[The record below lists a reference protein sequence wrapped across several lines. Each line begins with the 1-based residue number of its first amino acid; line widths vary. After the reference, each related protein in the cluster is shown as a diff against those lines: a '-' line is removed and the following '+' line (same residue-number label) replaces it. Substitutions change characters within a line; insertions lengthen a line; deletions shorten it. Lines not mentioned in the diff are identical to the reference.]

1 MSDPHEP
8 PRPDG
13 SDDAPPPPPPSGGYD
28 ASAPPPPSDPYGGA
42 AGGGGAY
49 GGGGGGFGAP
59 PDNPYGQPGPSTY
72 SPTDAV
78 SYGWNKFKAS
88 PSTLLVPTLVI
99 VVVVIV
105 ISVVIR
111 LIVVGGMT
119 DSGSGLGT
127 VLLAVAIASAITSL
141 ISQVLAAGLYKG
153 GLSVTDGQTFTF
165 GGLFEGWD
173 KMQVVL
179 AAVIIGVLTLIG
191 TILCYLP
198 ALPLPR
204 QPRSHDP
211 VVPAGYRVRHRR
223 RDRLPGRPARGRPR
237 RARRTGLHLP
247 AAPGPAGLRG
257 RLNTLGRT
265 PGSGPGVQLSRSPI
279 NPPGPPDDPD
289 DAACSHS
296 SA

>member
-13 SDDAPPPPPPSGGYD
+13 SNDAPPPPPPSGGYD
-28 ASAPPPPSDPYGGA
+28 APAPPPPPSDPYGGA

-49 GGGGGGFGAP
+49 GGGGFGAP
-59 PDNPYGQPGPSTY
+59 PDNPYGQPAPSAY
-72 SPTDAV
+72 SPTDAL

-99 VVVVIV
+99 GVVVIV

-127 VLLAVAIASAITSL
+127 VLLAAAIASAITSL

-153 GLSVTDGQTFTF
+153 GLSVTDGQTFSI

-173 KMQVVL
+173 KMQVLL
-179 AAVIIGVLTLIG
+179 AAVIIAVLTLIG
-191 TILCYLP
+191 TILCYIP
-198 ALPLPR
+198 ALLVGYFTQFTLLFIIDKNMSATDAIQASFRLCLDNLGPTILW
-204 QPRSHDP
+204 SLLAIVCVIVGAIVCLVGLLVAVP
-211 VVPAGYRVRHRR
+211 VVLVGLTYTYR
-223 RDRLPGRPARGRPR
+223 RLQDQPVS
-237 RARRTGLHLP
+237 
-247 AAPGPAGLRG
+247 AAA
-257 RLNTLGRT
+257 
-265 PGSGPGVQLSRSPI
+265 
-279 NPPGPPDDPD
+279 
-289 DAACSHS
+289 
-296 SA
+296 

>member
-198 ALPLPR
+198 ALLVGYFTQFTLLFIIDKNMSATDAIQASFRLCLDNLGPTILW
-204 QPRSHDP
+204 SLLAIVCVIVGAIVCLVGLLVAVP
-211 VVPAGYRVRHRR
+211 VVLVGLAYTYR
-223 RDRLPGRPARGRPR
+223 RLQDQPVS
-237 RARRTGLHLP
+237 
-247 AAPGPAGLRG
+247 AAA
-257 RLNTLGRT
+257 
-265 PGSGPGVQLSRSPI
+265 
-279 NPPGPPDDPD
+279 
-289 DAACSHS
+289 
-296 SA
+296 

>member
-28 ASAPPPPSDPYGGA
+28 ASTPPPPSDPYGGA

-127 VLLAVAIASAITSL
+127 VLLAAAIASAITSL
-141 ISQVLAAGLYKG
+141 VSQVLAAGLYKG
-153 GLSVTDGQTFTF
+153 GLSVTDGQTFSF

-198 ALPLPR
+198 ALLVGYFTQFTLLFIIDQNMSATDAIQASFRLCLDNLGPTILW
-204 QPRSHDP
+204 SLLAIVCVIVGAIVCLVGLLVAVP
-211 VVPAGYRVRHRR
+211 VVLVGLAYTYR
-223 RDRLPGRPARGRPR
+223 RLQDQPVS
-237 RARRTGLHLP
+237 
-247 AAPGPAGLRG
+247 AAA
-257 RLNTLGRT
+257 
-265 PGSGPGVQLSRSPI
+265 
-279 NPPGPPDDPD
+279 
-289 DAACSHS
+289 
-296 SA
+296 